1 MIGVKQ
7 LRSKNYDQKTTIK
20 KQHTATHP
28 YSGRKAVLATM
39 HGKELAIGPP
49 FHKLLQVSIEIPEG
63 IDTDRLGT
71 FTGEIAR
78 KGTPLETL
86 RKKVKIGMEHLGI
99 PYGIASEGSFGPYVY
114 FPFIAQD
121 HEILLW
127 IDDERGIEVVEQ
139 KISTDTNYNSKTVS
153 KRNYLGYFLN
163 KSFSPSHALIV
174 RPNSGFIPG
183 LTFKGLKKVNE
194 VKEAIKRCAAASTD
208 GLALVQ
214 TDMRAH
220 MNPTRMKVIGELAEK
235 MAHRLATLC
244 PNCSCPGWGIVD
256 VVQGLP
262 CGGCGLK
269 TEQIA
274 QEVYGC
280 PSCDLRK
287 TMPRQDGVTKSSPAY
302 CHWCNP

>member
-1 MIGVKQ
+1 M
-7 LRSKNYDQKTTIK
+7 IK
-20 KQHTATHP
+20 KQHNANHP

-63 IDTDRLGT
+63 IDTDCLGT
-71 FTGEIAR
+71 FTGEIER

-86 RKKVKIGMEHLGI
+86 RKKVRIGMEHLGI
-99 PYGIASEGSFGPYVY
+99 PYGIASEGSFGPYAH

-127 IDDERGIEVVEQ
+127 IDDDRGIEVVEQ
-139 KISTDTNYNSKTVS
+139 KISTETNYDSKTVS
-153 KRNYLGYFLN
+153 TWNHLEDFL
-163 KSFSPSHALIV
+163 KKACFPSHALIV

-183 LTFKGLKKVNE
+183 LTFRGLKKVNE
-194 VKEAIKRCAAASTD
+194 IKEAIKRSAAASAD
-208 GLALVQ
+208 GQALVQ

-220 MNPTRMKVIGELAEK
+220 MNPTRMKVISELAEN
-235 MAHRLATLC
+235 MARRLATLC

-262 CGGCGLK
+262 CEECGLETK
-269 TEQIA
+269 QIA

-280 PSCDLRK
+280 PSCNSRK
-287 TMPRQDGVTKSSPAY
+287 KVPRGDGVTKSSPTY
-302 CHWCNP
+302 CDWCNP